1 MQYRHQ
7 LMLALVFILSACSAK
22 NEPVASSPGAPLE
35 VIGAKQDKIDG
46 RVAAAVVVASEA
58 NDAGKPKVV
67 KSELSVASAYLPKPS
82 EADVAFARQR
92 AEKGDIKQYEREI
105 EYAKK
110 INEEL
115 TKVWAEAEKQKRLNE
130 ENTRRLEARVKEL
143 QDDQDKNWYTMAAMV
158 CFGIALV
165 MALMKQF
172 MRAGIAAMFGVFM
185 GSIPRLMN
193 TEWFMPFIGV
203 SILTI
208 IGSIIWHVRASKKDE
223 HTEG

>member
-1 MQYRHQ
+1 MKYRHQ
-7 LMLALVFILSACSAK
+7 FILALVFCLSACSSK
-22 NEPVASSPGAPLE
+22 TEPAASVPAAPLE
-35 VIGAKQDKIDG
+35 AIGAKQDKIDG

-67 KSELSVASAYLPKPS
+67 KAELGIASAYLPKPS

-92 AEKGDIKQYEREI
+92 ADKADIKQYEREI

-110 INEEL
+110 INEDL
-115 TKVWAEAEKQKRLNE
+115 AKVWAEAEKQKRLNE
-130 ENTRRLEARVKEL
+130 ENTRRLEARVKQL

-172 MRAGIAAMFGVFM
+172 MRAGIASMFGVFM
-185 GSIPRLMN
+185 GSIPRLMD

-208 IGSIIWHVRASKKDE
+208 IGSIIWHVRASKNDE